1 MVKLIGVNKINTSVF
16 ISGRGTNLRNLIKFS
31 KKKSSPIKINIVI
44 SNNKKAYG
52 LRYAKKNGIK
62 FKIIDFSKKR
72 EINNLLNVLNFNNI
86 RLICLAGF
94 LKILSEEFIKS
105 FKGKIINIHPSLLP
119 KYPGLDTHE
128 KAISNNDEFH
138 GATVHYVNEKMDDGP
153 IILQGL
159 FKLHNENDIDKIKN
173 LVHKVEHI
181 IFPIVVKWIAHD
193 IVKLKGDAVYIN
205 GNRINSS
212 IKYIIND

>member
-1 MVKLIGVNKINTSVF
+1 MSNKSGVILFSGTGSNLENLLKNKSNLDGKLIYKAAFTNNPSAKGLVICQKYSLDAVKSESNSLNSDLSNFLEKYDPDLI
-16 ISGRGTNLRNLIKFS
+16 ILSG
-31 KKKSSPIKINIVI
+31 
-44 SNNKKAYG
+44 YM
-52 LRYAKKNGIK
+52 
-62 FKIIDFSKKR
+62 
-72 EINNLLNVLNFNNI
+72 
-86 RLICLAGF
+86 
-94 LKILSEEFIKS
+94 KILPVDITKKYE
-105 FKGKIINIHPSLLP
+105 GKIINIHPSLLP

-138 GATVHYVNEKMDDGP
+138 GATVHYVNEWMDDGP

>member
-1 MVKLIGVNKINTSVF
+1 MVKLIGINKINTSVF
-16 ISGRGTNLRNLIKFS
+16 ISGRGTNLKNLIKFS
-31 KKKSSPIKINIVI
+31 KKKNSPIKINIVI

-94 LKILSEEFIKS
+94 LKILSKEFIKS

-119 KYPGLDTHE
+119 KYKGLNTHYRVLENNE
-128 KAISNNDEFH
+128 KFTGCS
-138 GATVHYVNEKMDDGP
+138 VHFVNEKLDGGS
-153 IILQGL
+153 IILQ
-159 FKLHNENDIDKIKN
+159 KKIKIFKKDN
-173 LVHKVEHI
+173 VKSLKMRVLKEEYKLYPKSI
-181 IFPIVVKWIAHD
+181 IKI
-193 IVKLKGDAVYIN
+193 LSNY
-205 GNRINSS
+205 
-212 IKYIIND
+212 